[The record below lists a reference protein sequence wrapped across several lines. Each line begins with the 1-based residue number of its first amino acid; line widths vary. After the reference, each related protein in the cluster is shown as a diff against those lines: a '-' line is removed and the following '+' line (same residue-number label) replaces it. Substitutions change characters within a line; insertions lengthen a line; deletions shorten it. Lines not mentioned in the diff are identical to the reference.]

1 MGRLPSVS
9 GKGAVRALQKAGF
22 RFIRQSGS
30 HLVLQKPTPGSTVTV
45 IVPNHSELAKGTLRA
60 IIRKSGLSVDDFIA
74 LL

>member
-9 GKGAVRALQKAGF
+9 GKDAVRALGKEGF

-30 HLVLQKPTPGSTVTV
+30 HLVLQKALAGSTVTV
-45 IVPNHSELAKGTLRA
+45 IVPNHPELARGTLRA